1 MFVVPREAK
10 SWVPCPADCDFPI
23 QNLPFGLAAPKG
35 RQQAVVVAIGDLAL
49 DTTVLVEAG
58 LLSEEEFPILD
69 CFIELDVES
78 LRSLRRQVYELLR
91 EDNPA
96 LRDSTAVRKK
106 ALVPLA
112 EANLQVPIEPG
123 SFVDFYS
130 GINHASN
137 VGRMFR
143 PDSPPLLPN
152 YRWMPIAY
160 NGRANTVVASGG
172 TVVRPKGQFKAPD
185 AEAPEFGPCK
195 ELDFELEMGVYVS
208 HGQDPGKRITAKS
221 AEEHV
226 LGLVVVNDWSARDV
240 QRWEYQPLGPFLAKS
255 FATTVSPWIVTLDAL
270 EPFRIE
276 GMAQDPA
283 PLPHLRVA
291 GTPHFDVHLEVWLQ
305 TAKARSAVRI
315 CRTNM
320 DQLYWSVAQQIAHM
334 TSNGTPLE
342 FGDLFATGTIS
353 GPEPGT
359 YGSLLELTWRGTQP
373 VQIEETGESRT
384 FLEDGD
390 TVTMRAFAERDGL
403 RVGFGTCSGTVGT
416 AL

>member
-1 MFVVPREAK
+1 MFVVPKNAK
-10 SWVPCPADCDFPI
+10 SWVECQPGCDFPI

-35 RQQAVVVAIGDLAL
+35 RQEAVVVAIGEFAL
-49 DTTVLVEAG
+49 DTCVLVEEG
-58 LLSEEEFPILD
+58 LLSADEFPILD
-69 CFIELDVES
+69 CFIELDVEA
-78 LRSLRRQVYELLR
+78 LRSLRRQIFELLSEGDPR
-91 EDNPA
+91 
-96 LRDSTAVRKK
+96 LRDNASLRKR
-106 ALVPLA
+106 AMIPIS
-112 EANLQVPIEPG
+112 EANLQVPIAPG

-152 YRWMPIAY
+152 YKWMPIAY
-160 NGRANTVVASGG
+160 NGRANTVVASGTG
-172 TVVRPKGQFKAPD
+172 VVRPKGQMKAPD
-185 AEAPEFGPCK
+185 SDAPVYGPCR

-208 HGQDPGKRITAKS
+208 HGQDPGNRITAKS

-226 LGLVVVNDWSARDV
+226 LGLVIVNDWSARDV

-255 FATTVSPWIVTLDAL
+255 FATTVSPWIVMLDAL
-270 EPFRIE
+270 GPFRVE
-276 GMAQDPA
+276 GMSQDPA
-283 PLPHLRVA
+283 PLPHLRIQ
-291 GTPHFDVHLEVWLQ
+291 GTPQFDVQLEVWLQ
-305 TAKARSAVRI
+305 TAKAESPTRI
-315 CRTNM
+315 CSTNM

-353 GPEPGT
+353 GTEPGT
-359 YGSLLELTWRGTQP
+359 FGSLLELTWRGSQP
-373 VQIEETGESRT
+373 IDIEGTGEART

-390 TVTMRAFAERDGL
+390 TVTMKAFAERDGL
-403 RVGFGTCSGTVGT
+403 RIGFGECSGKVAA